1 MTEERLHILRM
12 VEEGKIS
19 AQEAVKLL
27 EALEESKGAAQAGPR
42 RRNRFLRVRV
52 FDGEK
57 TKVNVNVPLELAR
70 VALRFVPKE
79 ALKAAGSDAPLDPDD
94 IMRMLEEGLEGK
106 IVDIEDDDGKT
117 RVEVV
122 VE

>member
-1 MTEERLHILRM
+1 MGDERLQILRM

-27 EALEESKGAAQAGPR
+27 EALEDGKGAAAAGGR

-52 FDGEK
+52 VDGDK
-57 TKVNVNVPLELAR
+57 TRVNVNVPLELAR
-70 VALRFVPKE
+70 IALRFVPRDSLKVGE
-79 ALKAAGSDAPLDPDD
+79 ADQPLDPEE
-94 IMRMLEEGLEGK
+94 ILRLLEEGLEGK
-106 IVDIEDDDGKT
+106 IVDIEDEDGRT